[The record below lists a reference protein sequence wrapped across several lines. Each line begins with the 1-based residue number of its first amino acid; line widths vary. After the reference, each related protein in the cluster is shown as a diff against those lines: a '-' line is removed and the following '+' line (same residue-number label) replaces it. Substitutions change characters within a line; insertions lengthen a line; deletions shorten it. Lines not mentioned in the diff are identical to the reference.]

1 MKTENFIANRLTNR
15 KEAKGNLSRP
25 FIRIATIAVALSLG
39 VMIIAVAIITGFK
52 NEISEK
58 TIGFGSHI
66 QILNFDRNM
75 SFETT
80 PINSNQEFIPEL
92 LSIDGIKHIQPFAV
106 KPGIIKTDTDIQGV
120 VLKGIT
126 KDFDWSFFKK
136 NLKQGDVLSI
146 NDSTTS
152 NNVVISKTLS
162 LLLSLDV
169 GDKFDMFFVQ
179 EPPRFRRFTVEGI
192 YDSQMAEFDRL
203 FLICD
208 LKHIQQLN
216 GWDPNQVTGLE
227 ILIKDFK
234 KIQDLTL
241 RVEDIVAFQ
250 FLDDGSRLRVQSI
263 IEKYPQIFDWLGIQ
277 DLNVIILLILMV
289 AVAGIN
295 MISGLLIIILERT
308 HMIGILK
315 ALGAENRL
323 IRNIFI
329 IQSGHII
336 ARGLLWGNVIGIG
349 LCLLQFY
356 SGIFKLDEANYY
368 LSTVPINLNALHIVI
383 INIGTFIVTIG
394 MLLIPS
400 MVISR
405 ISPDKTIKFE

>member
-1 MKTENFIANRLTNR
+1 LKTERFIANRLTDP
-15 KEAKGNLSRP
+15 KETKGNLSRP
-25 FIRIATIAVALSLG
+25 FIKIATIAVALSLA
-39 VMIIAVAIITGFK
+39 VMIIAVAVITGFK

-66 QILNFDRNM
+66 QILNYDRNI

-80 PINSNQEFIPEL
+80 PISSNQEFIPDL
-92 LSIDGIKHIQPFAV
+92 LSIDGVKHIQPFAV
-106 KPGIIKTDTDIQGV
+106 KPGIIKTDIDIQGV

-126 KDFDWSFFKK
+126 KDFDWGFFKK
-136 NLKQGDVLSI
+136 NLKQGNILSL

-152 NNVVISKTLS
+152 NSVVISKTLS

-179 EPPRFRRFTVEGI
+179 EPPRFRRFTVEGV
-192 YDSQMAEFDRL
+192 YDSQMAEFDKL
-203 FLICD
+203 FVLCD

-216 GWDPNQVTGLE
+216 GWEPDQVTGLE
-227 ILIKDFK
+227 ILISDFR

-241 RVEDIVAFQ
+241 KVEDIVVFQ
-250 FLDDGSRLRVQSI
+250 FLSDGSRLRVLSI

-277 DLNVIILLILMV
+277 DLNVIILLVLMI

-308 HMIGILK
+308 YMIGVLK
-315 ALGAENRL
+315 ALGAENRFV
-323 IRNIFI
+323 RNIFL

-336 ARGLLWGNVIGIG
+336 VRGLLWGNIIGVG
-349 LCLLQFY
+349 LCLLQHYF
-356 SGIFKLDEANYY
+356 GIIKLDEANYY
-368 LSTVPINLNALHIVI
+368 LSTVPINLSALHVLMV
-383 INIGTFIVTIG
+383 NIGTFAVTIT

>member
-1 MKTENFIANRLTNR
+1 
-15 KEAKGNLSRP
+15 
-25 FIRIATIAVALSLG
+25 
-39 VMIIAVAIITGFK
+39 MIIAVAIITGFK

-66 QILNFDRNM
+66 QILNFDRNI

-126 KDFDWSFFKK
+126 KDFDWSFFQK
-136 NLKQGDVLSI
+136 NLKQGNILSL

-162 LLLSLDV
+162 LLLSLDI

-216 GWDPNQVTGLE
+216 GWSSNQVTGLE
-227 ILIKDFK
+227 LVINDFK

-250 FLDDGSRLRVQSI
+250 FLEDGSRLRVQSI

-277 DLNVIILLILMV
+277 DLNVIILLVLMV

-323 IRNIFI
+323 IRNIFL

-336 ARGLLWGNVIGIG
+336 ARGLLWGNIIGIG
-349 LCLLQFY
+349 LCLLQHY
-356 SGIFKLDEANYY
+356 SGIIKLDEANYY

-383 INIGTFIVTIG
+383 INVGTFVVTIG

>member
-1 MKTENFIANRLTNR
+1 MKTENFIANRLTSR
-15 KEAKGNLSRP
+15 KEAKENLSRP
-25 FIRIATIAVALSLG
+25 FIGIATIAVALSLG

-66 QILNFDRNM
+66 QILNFDRNI

-126 KDFDWSFFKK
+126 KDFDWSFFQK
-136 NLKQGDVLSI
+136 NLKQGNILSL

-162 LLLSLDV
+162 LLLSLDI

-216 GWDPNQVTGLE
+216 GWSSNQVTGLE
-227 ILIKDFK
+227 LVINDFK

-250 FLDDGSRLRVQSI
+250 FLEDGSRLRVQSI

-277 DLNVIILLILMV
+277 DLNVIILLVLMV

-323 IRNIFI
+323 IRNIFL

-336 ARGLLWGNVIGIG
+336 ARGLLWGNIIGIG
-349 LCLLQFY
+349 LCLLQHY
-356 SGIFKLDEANYY
+356 SGIIKLDEANYY

-383 INIGTFIVTIG
+383 INVGTFVVTIG